1 MNSAKIKT
9 IQREMK
15 VLSTALREEFG
26 LSSKEPVNIDAIIA
40 RKVIIASFKP
50 LEDSFSGMSVRLA
63 SKDGVEHLFM
73 LINTAQSIGK
83 QRFTA
88 CHELYHLLYQDK
100 FELSANNAGLFDQAD
115 EEEYRADVFAANLL
129 IPESGLDAL
138 IPANEIS
145 KDKISLETILLLE
158 HTFLCSRSTLLRT
171 LKERQLISSEKY
183 NTYCCNVMRGAV
195 EYGYDLSLY
204 KPNNTVALMGDYNIK
219 ARRLLDSGKI
229 SLARYQ
235 ELLDAMELDREVS
248 DDGE

>member
-171 LKERQLISSEKY
+171 LNLKAIKVTKNKEKL
-183 NTYCCNVMRGAV
+183 
-195 EYGYDLSLY
+195 
-204 KPNNTVALMGDYNIK
+204 
-219 ARRLLDSGKI
+219 
-229 SLARYQ
+229 
-235 ELLDAMELDREVS
+235 
-248 DDGE
+248 

>member
-15 VLSTALREEFG
+15 VLSTVLREEFG
-26 LSSKEPVNIDAIIA
+26 LSSKEPVNINAILS
-40 RKVIIASFKP
+40 RKGIIASFKP

-63 SKDGVEHLFM
+63 SKDGTEHLFM
-73 LINTAQSIGK
+73 LVNTAHSIGK

-88 CHELYHLLYQDK
+88 CHELYHLLFQEK
-100 FELSANNAGLFDQAD
+100 FELSANNAGLFDKAD
-115 EEEYRADVFAANLL
+115 EQEYRADVFAASLL

-138 IPANEIS
+138 IPAKEMAR
-145 KDKISLETILLLE
+145 DKVSLETILLLE
-158 HTFLCSRSTLLRT
+158 HTFQCSRSTLLRK

-183 NTYCCNVMRGAV
+183 NVYCCNVMRGAL

-204 KPNNTVALMGDYNIK
+204 KPNNMRVLLGDYNIK
-219 ARRLLDSGKI
+219 ARRLLDTGKI

-235 ELLDAMELDREVS
+235 ELLDAMGLDREVS
-248 DDGE
+248 DERE